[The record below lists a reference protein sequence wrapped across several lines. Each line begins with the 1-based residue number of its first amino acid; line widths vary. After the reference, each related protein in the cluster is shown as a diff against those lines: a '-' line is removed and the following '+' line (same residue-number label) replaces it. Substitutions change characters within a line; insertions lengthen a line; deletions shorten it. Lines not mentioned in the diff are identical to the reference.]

1 MSSTSTPQPPAN
13 NSSFHITSSTPA
25 PPPAGPPSLPS
36 PSTFDILPA
45 LHTLLTRLLTSTA
58 QPSDPN
64 HPLSTDPEAA
74 KPLEIQHLAT
84 EASKLKIRLQKARM
98 AVLGLPDVD
107 RTCEEQQEEIDELE
121 ERVARLKGILKGLG
135 GEGVEGENME
145 GVVGD
150 GKAGGIED
158 GGKDV
163 RMEG

>member
-1 MSSTSTPQPPAN
+1 
-13 NSSFHITSSTPA
+13 
-25 PPPAGPPSLPS
+25 
-36 PSTFDILPA
+36 
-45 LHTLLTRLLTSTA
+45 
-58 QPSDPN
+58 
-64 HPLSTDPEAA
+64 
-74 KPLEIQHLAT
+74 
-84 EASKLKIRLQKARM
+84 M

-150 GKAGGIED
+150 DKARGIED

-163 RMEG
+163 KMEG